1 MKLNEHMASALLS
14 LKNDAAKIKSKIVHC
29 LRDLDVN
36 FSFIGSKY
44 SVTSLCQDSNIFYAA
59 LNAVTEIEQASD
71 LLFNVIDKRNIEYTK
86 TYKNIEL
93 FVRRSSARMYR
104 NLWYM
109 SLSPSCCLN
118 LINMLGRIATLTV
131 WEDYPSNDYSKI
143 KSDDFSGVIAFMH
156 CYGISFVE
164 YDMGVATY
172 NARTLLLSSLEE
184 AVSISDKNFD
194 NALKIISGN
203 EEHRYLRKAYK
214 GSKRSRSLCSQSAS

>member
-1 MKLNEHMASALLS
+1 MASALLS
-14 LKNDAAKIKSKIVHC
+14 LKNDAAKIKSRIVHC

-36 FSFIGSKY
+36 FSFTGSKY

-59 LNAVTEIEQASD
+59 LNAVTEVEQASD
-71 LLFNVIDKRNIEYTK
+71 LLFSVVDKRNIEYTK

-118 LINMLGRIATLTV
+118 LIKMIGRVANLTV
-131 WEDYPSNDYSKI
+131 WEDYPSNDYSKV

-164 YDMGVATY
+164 YERGIATY

-184 AVSISDKNFD
+184 AVGLSEKNFD

-203 EEHRYLRKAYK
+203 EEKRYLRKAYK
-214 GSKRSRSLCSQSAS
+214 GGKRCGSLCSQSTS